1 MDKLTSRQRKFLK
14 GRAHSLEPVV
24 MVGKNGITDSLIKLT
39 DDALR
44 SHELIKVRFIEF
56 KDKKKLLVEQIAD
69 GTESQIVGIIG
80 HVAILYRQNPDKE
93 KRKIDLPNKKMK

>member
-1 MDKLTSRQRKFLK
+1 MDKLSSHQRRYLK

-24 MVGKNGITDSLIKLT
+24 MVGKNGISDSLIKIT

-44 SHELIKVRFIEF
+44 GHELIKIRFIEF
-56 KDKKKLLVEQIAD
+56 KDKKKHLLEKISERTRSHV
-69 GTESQIVGIIG
+69 VGIIG

-93 KRKIDLPNKKMK
+93 KRKIDLPTKKIE